1 MPGPVHPPEKRNTTG
16 YYPIRDYDRVGE
28 HRQQELSVDVE
39 RTRKMFSGMFH
50 P

>member
-1 MPGPVHPPEKRNTTG
+1 MPGPVHPEKRNTFV
-16 YYPIRDYDRVGE
+16 YCPIQNYDHVGE
-28 HRQQELSVDVE
+28 HRQKELTGDVE